1 MKDLEQTT
9 TDMYNDFAYSYD
21 ILMNDVDYKKRT
33 EYLCSLF
40 NAFDRMPTL
49 MLDLACGTGE
59 FSNHFAKQGV
69 SVIGVDV
76 SYDMLSVARE
86 KSTEAGNDIL
96 YLCQDAAELD
106 LYGTIDGAICCLD
119 SLNHITDY
127 DRFCKAIG
135 RVSLFLEK
143 DRLFIF
149 DLNTEY
155 KHREVLGNNTFV
167 IDTDDIYCVWQNE
180 YKENNTVEINLDFFV
195 SDGDAY
201 YRTGESF
208 CERAYTKQ
216 EIENAI
222 QKAGLKIETVYD
234 DMTQTA
240 PTDTTER
247 VIYVTRKVK

>member
-1 MKDLEQTT
+1 
-9 TDMYNDFAYSYD
+9 MYNDFAYNYD
-21 ILMNDVDYKKRT
+21 ALMGDVDYDART
-33 EYLCSLF
+33 EYLCALF
-40 NAFDRMPTL
+40 KKFDREPTL

-59 FSNHFAKQGV
+59 FSNRFVRKNI
-69 SVIGVDV
+69 SVIGVDI

-86 KSTEAGNDIL
+86 KSADEGNDIL

-127 DRFCKAIG
+127 DSFCRAIE

-143 DRLFIF
+143 DRPFIF

-167 IDTDDIYCVWQNE
+167 IDTDEVYCVWQNE
-180 YKENNTVEINLDFFV
+180 YDGKSVVEITLDFFMPE
-195 SDGDAY
+195 GDAY

-208 CERAYTKQ
+208 CERAYT
-216 EIENAI
+216 EGEVANAL
-222 QKAGLKIETVYD
+222 QKAGLKTEAIFE
-234 DMTQTA
+234 DMSETA
-240 PTDTTER
+240 PADTTER
-247 VIYVTRKVK
+247 VVYVTRKVN

>member
-1 MKDLEQTT
+1 
-9 TDMYNDFAYSYD
+9 MYNDFAYSYD
-21 ILMNDVDYKKRT
+21 ALMGDVDYQKRT

-40 NAFDRMPTL
+40 NRFDRMPSL

-59 FSNHFAKQGV
+59 FSNRFAKVGA
-69 SVIGVDV
+69 SVIGVDI
-76 SYDMLSVARE
+76 SYDMLSIARE
-86 KSTEAGNDIL
+86 KSAEQGNDVL

-127 DRFCKAIG
+127 DRFCKAIE

-155 KHREVLGNNTFV
+155 KHREILGNNTFV
-167 IDTDDIYCVWQNE
+167 IDTDEVYCVWQNE
-180 YKENNTVEINLDFFV
+180 YSKEQNIVDISLDFFTP
-195 SDGDAY
+195 DGDAY

-208 CERAYTKQ
+208 CERAYTAAQ
-216 EIENAI
+216 VQNALE
-222 QKAGLKIETVYD
+222 KAGLKIEAIFD
-234 DMTQTA
+234 DMSENA
-240 PTDTTER
+240 PSENSER
-247 VIYVTRKVK
+247 VVYVTRKVK

>member
-1 MKDLEQTT
+1 
-9 TDMYNDFAYSYD
+9 MYNDFAYSYD
-21 ILMNDVDYKKRT
+21 TLMCDADYDGRT

-40 NAFDRMPTL
+40 KKFDRMPTL
-49 MLDLACGTGE
+49 LLDLACGTGE
-59 FSNHFAKQGV
+59 FSNRFASKGI
-69 SVIGVDV
+69 SVIGVDI

-86 KSTEAGNDIL
+86 KSAEFGNDIL

-127 DRFCKAIG
+127 EKFCGAIE

-167 IDTDDIYCVWQNE
+167 IDSDEVYCVWQNE
-180 YKENNTVEINLDFFV
+180 YDGKNTVNINLDFFV
-195 SDGDAY
+195 PDDDAY
-201 YRTGESF
+201 YRSNESF
-208 CERAYTKQ
+208 CERAYTTS
-216 EIENAI
+216 ELENAL
-222 QKAGLKIETVYD
+222 KKSGLKIEAVFN
-234 DMTQTA
+234 DMTEDA
-240 PTDTTER
+240 PHGNSER
-247 VIYVTRKVK
+247 VVYVTRKVK

>member
-1 MKDLEQTT
+1 
-9 TDMYNDFAYSYD
+9 MYNDFAYSYD
-21 ILMNDVDYKKRT
+21 VLMGDVDYQKRT
-33 EYLCSLF
+33 EYIYSLF
-40 NAFDRMPTL
+40 KKYDQEPTL

-59 FSNHFAKQGV
+59 FSNRFAQKGI
-69 SVIGVDV
+69 SVIGVDI
-76 SYDMLSVARE
+76 SYDMLSLARE
-86 KSTEAGNDIL
+86 KSAEQGCDVL

-127 DRFCKAIG
+127 ENFCKAIE
-135 RVSLFLEK
+135 RTSLFLEK

-167 IDTDDIYCVWQNE
+167 IDTEDVYCVWQNE
-180 YKENNTVEINLDFFV
+180 YNEENNIVDITLDFFTPDEDV
-195 SDGDAY
+195 F

-208 CERAYTKQ
+208 SERAYSNA
-216 EIENAI
+216 EIESALE
-222 QKAGLKIETVYD
+222 KAGLKIEAIFD
-234 DMTQTA
+234 DMTENA
-240 PTDTTER
+240 PNQNSER